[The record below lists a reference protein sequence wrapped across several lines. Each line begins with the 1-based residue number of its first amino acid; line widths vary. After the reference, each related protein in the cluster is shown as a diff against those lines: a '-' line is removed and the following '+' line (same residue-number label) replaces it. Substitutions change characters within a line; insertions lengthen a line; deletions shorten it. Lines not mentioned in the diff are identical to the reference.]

1 MKIYRFSYDG
11 FEPKRQSHHYD
22 YLAKFVLDD
31 EFFERELAKC
41 GGNAYVEKIL
51 REQRAREQEFFANG
65 ALSNIEYGIW
75 VYTSRKF
82 SRRSL
87 NHLEKIPPLW
97 EADIDEG
104 TLAYDV
110 DFHIRGDIADIPG
123 AECVGC
129 FLPAASCQGIENV
142 RKLSYRYEGAA
153 YKDFYR
159 HRRR

>member
-31 EFFERELAKC
+31 EFFEGELAKC
-41 GGNAYVEKIL
+41 GDNTYVEKVL
-51 REQRAREQEFFANG
+51 CEQRSQEQEFFANG
-65 ALSNIEYGIW
+65 ALSDIEYGIW
-75 VYTSRKF
+75 VFTSRRF

-97 EADIDEG
+97 EADIAEDV
-104 TLAYDV
+104 LAYDV
-110 DFHIRGDIADIPG
+110 DFHIRGSIADIPG

-129 FLPAASCQGIENV
+129 FLPAASCQGIENA
-142 RKLSYRYEGAA
+142 RKVPYRYEGAE
-153 YKDFYR
+153 YKDFYQ
-159 HRRR
+159 HRCR